1 MIKIIEG
8 NLELKKDMKFD
19 DSIEVHGNIICR
31 DGKKNLTLTGDIK
44 AGDILARNINAWDID
59 ARDINAM
66 EIDAGDINAR
76 DINAMDINARDI
88 DARNIDAWNINAWDI
103 DARNIDAGN
112 IVCISRKKKSHENK
126 TIAYSIVLDRF
137 NKERKEVMPEAL
149 KKKE

>member
-19 DSIEVHGNIICR
+19 ESIEVHGNIICR

-59 ARDINAM
+59 ARDINAR

-76 DINAMDINARDI
+76 DINARDINARDI